1 MYNNSMESDSTL
13 KQRLDNVFFQ
23 IINLPANMREDMR
36 RLWRPARALWDELDK
51 ELVEC
56 RRHNKPTVRYQEIEQ
71 DLQVRLDIMEQY
83 ITFATLLTPGDN

>member
-1 MYNNSMESDSTL
+1 MQSDSTL
-13 KQRLDNVFFQ
+13 KQRLDTVFFQ
-23 IINLPANMREDMR
+23 IVDLSPNLREDMR

-56 RRHNKPTVRYQEIEQ
+56 RRLNKPTIRYQELEQ
-71 DLQVRLDIMEQY
+71 DLRNRLEIMEQY

>member
-1 MYNNSMESDSTL
+1 MKSDSTL
-13 KQRLDNVFFQ
+13 KHRLDVIFFQ
-23 IINLPANMREDMR
+23 IIEIVPNMREDMR

-56 RRHNKPTVRYQEIEQ
+56 RRHNKPTVRYHEIEQ
-71 DLQVRLDIMEQY
+71 DLLNRIELMEQY

>member
-1 MYNNSMESDSTL
+1 MESDSTL

>member
-23 IINLPANMREDMR
+23 IIQIPPGMREDMR

-56 RRHNKPTVRYQEIEQ
+56 RRLNKPTIRYREIEQ
-71 DLQVRLDIMEQY
+71 DLHARLDIMEQY
-83 ITFATLLTPGDN
+83 LTFATLLTPGDN

>member
-1 MYNNSMESDSTL
+1 MKSDSTL
-13 KQRLDNVFFQ
+13 KHRLDVIFFQ
-23 IINLPANMREDMR
+23 IIEIVPNMREDMR

-71 DLQVRLDIMEQY
+71 DLQARLELMEQY
-83 ITFATLLTPGDN
+83 ITFATLLTPNDN